1 MGTINYIILHF
12 GSFITNEAGFPK
24 NKMWISKL
32 RASWR
37 LEEPEA
43 RTQEAQVAL
52 STGNGGAKRSGRG
65 KA

>member
-12 GSFITNEAGFPK
+12 GSFITNEAGFPQ
-24 NKMWISKL
+24 NKMWMSKL
-32 RASWR
+32 RAS
-37 LEEPEA
+37 LEEPKA

-52 STGNGGAKRSGRG
+52 STVNGGAKRSGRG